1 MAKTTAQLEHRSR
14 KKHPKLG
21 ARKRL
26 PYSKSL
32 NVVIIHTD
40 KISESLKTIRR
51 KIFFQMNSAIF
62 LFPYVQLLHI
72 CCGRSGLI

>member
-1 MAKTTAQLEHRSR
+1 MAKTTAQLEHRSS

-21 ARKRL
+21 ARKSL

-32 NVVIIHTD
+32 NVVLIHTD
-40 KISESLKTIRR
+40 KISESLKIIRR

-62 LFPYVQLLHI
+62 LSFHMFSSYMFAVEEAD
-72 CCGRSGLI
+72 